1 MRQLADRVDSSEMR
15 ANGGVV
21 ASSEMRAYAQWMGL
35 TLAERRA
42 ITETTATRYRLVSKR
57 GKSRILDEL
66 CANTGWHRGHARK
79 ALAAALQPKIVAAG
93 RARPVKYGPEV
104 IAALTV
110 CWTVLGMPAGKRL
123 APMLGELV
131 AVLRHFGELSIDDD
145 TALLL
150 TSMSAATIDRR
161 LADERAQHKIK
172 GRVGTKPGSLLKSQI
187 PVRTWAEWDDAV
199 PGFVEIDT
207 VFHDGG
213 NRGGGH
219 AFTLTV
225 TDIATGWTENRSLP
239 DRAAKTVLAALNDIA
254 CRMPFPVLGVDSD
267 NGSEFINDDLLAWC
281 QGRQITFT
289 RARPGNKNDGCHV
302 EQKNWSVVRTVVGY
316 HRYDTAAELLLL
328 NEIWQLQSKL
338 TNYFHPQQKL
348 ISKTRTG
355 ARVSRKHDRAAT
367 PFHRA
372 IDHPGMTVERIVGL
386 TRTYSLINPAAT
398 QRQIQALTAQLFTLA
413 TSKAAPG
420 APAPI
425 NKRARLRE
433 ATNPPTRAS

>member
-1 MRQLADRVDSSEMR
+1 
-15 ANGGVV
+15 
-21 ASSEMRAYAQWMGL
+21 MGL
-35 TLAERRA
+35 TLAQRRA
-42 ITETTATRYRLVSKR
+42 ITETTATRYQQAGKR
-57 GKSRILDEL
+57 AKSRILDEL
-66 CANTGWHRGHARK
+66 CANTGWHRNHARK
-79 ALAAALQPKIVAAG
+79 ALKAALQPKIVVA
-93 RARPVKYGPEV
+93 RSPRPVKYGPDV

-131 AVLRHFGELSIDDD
+131 AVLRHFGELSIDAD
-145 TALLL
+145 TAKLLS
-150 TSMSAATIDRR
+150 SMSAATIDRR
-161 LADERAQHKIK
+161 LADQRASYPLR

-187 PVRTWAEWDDAV
+187 PVRTWAQWDDAR

-225 TDIATGWTENRSLP
+225 TDIATGWTETRSLP
-239 DRAAKTVLAALNDIA
+239 DRMAKHVLAALNHIA
-254 CRMPFPVLGVDSD
+254 AAMPFPIVGVDCD

-281 QGRQITFT
+281 QDRRITFT
-289 RARPGNKNDGCHV
+289 RSRPGNKNDGCHV
-302 EQKNWSVVRTVVGY
+302 EQKNWTVVRAVVGY
-316 HRYDTAAELLLL
+316 YRYETASELLLL
-328 NEIWQLQSKL
+328 NEIWKLQSNL

-348 ISKTRTG
+348 ICKVRTG
-355 ARVSRKHDRAAT
+355 ANVSRKHDTAAT

-372 IDHPGMTVERIVGL
+372 IDHPNMTMQRIVAL
-386 TRTYSLINPAAT
+386 KRTYSLINPAAI
-398 QRQIQALTAQLFTLA
+398 QRQINTLTTQLFTLA
-413 TSKAAPG
+413 TSKADLGTEP
-420 APAPI
+420 PI